1 MFLDSYLKLHT
12 LLMLHDQ
19 ISIDDYIDA
28 KIIKNRVQICH
39 LSVSRVLMNL

>member
-12 LLMLHDQ
+12 FLMLHDQ

-28 KIIKNRVQICH
+28 KIIKNTGFKSVIC
-39 LSVSRVLMNL
+39 LFLGY